1 MQRWSP
7 SGPVVLLAGTPA
19 GGGQDRAA
27 RALADALAAT
37 GVDEV
42 DVRNVIGR
50 GGGVAWRS
58 VSRRHD
64 DGHVLAISSPT
75 LVTNAIADPSE
86 VQIGELAHLAL
97 LCTEYFAFVAP
108 PDGRELASVLS
119 REGTVA
125 AVATSL
131 HNVNHAALAAVTR
144 RLGTDPRRLDVR
156 AFGSARTAVAEVAS
170 GAADVCVV
178 SAASALPEFEEGSVR
193 IVAVSAPAR
202 MPGPLAGVPTW
213 TELGV
218 SCEFGTWRGV
228 VAPSGLDPGKRE
240 FWTSAIERAARS
252 DAWRDALGRHLWSD
266 TLLLGPDAEEFVARE
281 DRRLRAALL
290 DLGVLRG

>member
-1 MQRWSP
+1 MQQWSP

-27 RALADALAAT
+27 RALAQALAST
-37 GVDEV
+37 EVKEV
-42 DVRNVIGR
+42 DVRNVVGR

-58 VSRRHD
+58 VSRRHG
-64 DGHVLAISSPT
+64 DGHLLAISSPT
-75 LVTNAIADPSE
+75 LVTNAIADTSE
-86 VQIGELAHLAL
+86 VQIDELTHLAL

-108 PDGRELASVLS
+108 PDGRDLGSVLD
-119 REGTVA
+119 RPGTVA

-131 HNVNHAALAAVTR
+131 HNANHAALAAVAR
-144 RLGTDPRRLDVR
+144 RLGTDPRRLEVR

-193 IVAVSAPAR
+193 IVAVSAPTR

-218 SCEFGTWRGV
+218 ACEFGTWRGV
-228 VAPSGLDPGKRE
+228 VAPPALAPEKRA
-240 FWTSAIERAARS
+240 FWTRAIERAARS
-252 DAWRDALGRHLWSD
+252 EEWLEALGRHLWSD
-266 TLLLGPDAEEFVARE
+266 TLLVGSDAEAFVTGE
-281 DRRLRAALL
+281 DRRLRSALL
-290 DLGVLRG
+290 DLGVIHG